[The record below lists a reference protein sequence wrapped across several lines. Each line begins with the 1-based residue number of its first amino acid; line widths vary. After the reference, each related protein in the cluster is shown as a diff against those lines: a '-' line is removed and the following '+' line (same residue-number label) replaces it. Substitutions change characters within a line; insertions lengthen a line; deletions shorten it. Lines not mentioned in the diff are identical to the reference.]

1 MTTLAD
7 TEQWRYFHRKC
18 YTEPTFRSLDQA
30 QFVADLHADHGPD
43 CLQYLSASAYISGSG
58 DGADHGE

>member
-7 TEQWRYFHRKC
+7 TEMWRQFHRKC
-18 YTEPTFRSLDQA
+18 WQEGAFRSLEEAD
-30 QFVADLHADHGPD
+30 FVARVHGGHGPD
-43 CLQYLSASAYISGSG
+43 CLQYLSASAYRVGRG